1 MAKERSNSVITTQ
14 VDAHSRTITFN
25 VKNAPG
31 TGMLV
36 LHLNNVHAANLDYA
50 AFHGFKQRISDAA
63 AIERNSETGLPAS
76 PGDKLA
82 AMTALVEHYES
93 GSPDWATRV
102 ARTASEGG
110 LLLQSLMRM
119 GVARETAA
127 ERIAQWSRSEQL
139 AVLNS
144 PKVKLHADAIRLEA
158 GKGIEVSGLLEGLG
172 I

>member
-1 MAKERSNSVITTQ
+1 MAKERSNSVITTE
-14 VDAHSRTITFN
+14 VNASVGTIVFN
-25 VKNAPG
+25 VRGAG
-31 TGMLV
+31 ALT
-36 LHLNNVHAANLDYA
+36 LHMERVSAGNKAYA
-50 AFHGFKQRISDAA
+50 ALHGFKQRISDAA

-82 AMTALVEHYES
+82 AMRALVEHYES
-93 GSPDWATRV
+93 GSPEWATRV

-110 LLLQSLMRM
+110 LLLQSLVRI
-119 GVARETAA
+119 GVARETAV

-144 PKVKLHADAIRLEA
+144 PKVKVHADAIRLEA